1 LVDCRLSAV
10 HHVADTPALR
20 EPSVMQR
27 RSLRMA
33 DWTPNIVGFL
43 CNWCAYAGADLA
55 GVSRLQ
61 YPPYMRVV
69 RVMCSGRVD
78 PVLVLAAFQ
87 RGVDGV
93 AVLGCHHGD
102 CHYQSGNYQAERR
115 MTATRKI
122 LEKVGIDGR
131 RLFLDWVSAAEG
143 QLFAELVTSFTSTLT
158 DLGPLGAAEG
168 LSKKELKERLATARE
183 LTESVRLRW
192 LVGKE
197 RELLEEGNV
206 YGEKVDEQ
214 EFRELLDRTLY
225 DEYNKI
231 GILEMTGT
239 GARPVRELA
248 EELGITPKEAFGYL
262 TYLEDQGMVT
272 MAGHE
277 GKSPTYV
284 KVGAA

>member
-1 LVDCRLSAV
+1 M
-10 HHVADTPALR
+10 PAFGSWALLPCVTK
-20 EPSVMQR
+20 EPED
-27 RSLRMA
+27 MA
-33 DWTPNIVGFL
+33 DWSPNIVGFL

-61 YPPYMRVV
+61 YPPDMRVV

-87 RGVDGV
+87 RGMDGV
-93 AVLGCHHGD
+93 VVLGCHPGE

-115 MTATRKI
+115 MASTRKI

-131 RLFLDWVSAAEG
+131 RLYLDWVSASEG
-143 QLFAELVTSFTSTLT
+143 QRYAEVVTSFTETIRE
-158 DLGPLGAAEG
+158 LGPLGKVEG
-168 LSKKELKERLATARE
+168 LSEEETKKRLETARA

-206 YGEKVDEQ
+206 YGEKVDEG

-231 GILEMTGT
+231 GILELIA
-239 GARPVRELA
+239 GAPKGVRELA
-248 EELGITPKEAFGYL
+248 GELGITPKEAFGYL
-262 TYLEDQGMVT
+262 TYLEDQGMVA